1 MKCLALCNHMNEYFD
16 LAAKATVEGMKRQDC
31 GPLGATIVCNGEVIA
46 AMGNTMMCDD
56 VGEYYYLCRRQ

>member
-1 MKCLALCNHMNEYFD
+1 MNEYFD

-46 AMGNTMMCDD
+46 AMGNTMMRDTD
-56 VGEYYYLCRRQ
+56 PSALT